1 MGLPINS
8 LNQRTSA
15 HYIEI
20 NKIYGGEMLK
30 RVLFFYFSIPNSI
43 KKSLKKE
50 TDYLKKKK

>member
-20 NKIYGGEMLK
+20 NKIYGGEMIK
-30 RVLFFYFSIPNSI
+30 RVLFLNFSILNNI

-50 TDYLKKKK
+50 TNYLNKKK